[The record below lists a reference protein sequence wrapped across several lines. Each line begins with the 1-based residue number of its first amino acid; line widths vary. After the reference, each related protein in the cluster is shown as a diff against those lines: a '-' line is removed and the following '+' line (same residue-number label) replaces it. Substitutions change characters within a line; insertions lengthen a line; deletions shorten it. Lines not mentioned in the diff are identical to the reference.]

1 MLAVRS
7 GATKVYA
14 CDMDVT
20 MATMSRDIIAAN
32 GMADKIS
39 VINKLSTDLTIP
51 DNIPERY
58 EINHVFLCLYFV
70 LRVCLV
76 VTETVDAGL
85 LGEAIAKTFR
95 HAWSQLLLPRQPTG
109 STNRIAGR
117 GHVIPCGAT
126 VYVMAIECPYVA
138 RHSR

>member
-58 EINHVFLCLYFV
+58 DEFVRFV
-70 LRVCLV
+70 LFVFMLI
-76 VTETVDAGL
+76 L
-85 LGEAIAKTFR
+85 
-95 HAWSQLLLPRQPTG
+95 
-109 STNRIAGR
+109 
-117 GHVIPCGAT
+117 
-126 VYVMAIECPYVA
+126 Y
-138 RHSR
+138 